1 MNRILILA
9 VVAMMT
15 MMTVNAQNLT
25 GRTYY
30 NANILAGEMDKKIKE
45 VEQKIPQI
53 KAEGYAK
60 FEKKNGR
67 QPTAAEKAKLEKEV
81 NEAVAQAKALA
92 KGMTTAITVEFKTA
106 KDAVMKADIKI
117 SEDALKA
124 AGIGWL
130 KRKAIKAAMAMT
142 PSVDVKYTIKDYL
155 LFYTDED
162 GEKDTLRISP
172 DGKYIYGTY
181 RDKDKNKNYKYTL
194 TRTK

>member
-1 MNRILILA
+1 MLV

-15 MMTVNAQNLT
+15 MMTVKAQNLT

-130 KRKAIKAAMAMT
+130 KRKALKAALAVA
-142 PSVDVKYTIKDYL
+142 PSSDKVTYVVKGDLIIVD
-155 LFYTDED
+155 D
-162 GEKDTLRISP
+162 GEEKDTLRMSS
-172 DGKYIYGTY
+172 DGKYLYGKFE
-181 RDKDKNKNYKYTL
+181 KDVNFKL

>member
-1 MNRILILA
+1 MLA

-15 MMTVNAQNLT
+15 MMTVNAQSLT

-130 KRKAIKAAMAMT
+130 KRKALKAALAVA
-142 PSVDVKYTIKDYL
+142 PSSDKVTYVVKGDLIIVD
-155 LFYTDED
+155 D
-162 GEKDTLRISP
+162 GEEKDTLRMSS
-172 DGKYIYGTY
+172 DGKYLYGKFE
-181 RDKDKNKNYKYTL
+181 KDVNFKL
-194 TRTK
+194 TRTR

>member
-1 MNRILILA
+1 MNRIIMLA

-15 MMTVNAQNLT
+15 MMTVNAQSLT

-81 NEAVAQAKALA
+81 NEAVAQARALA

-130 KRKAIKAAMAMT
+130 KRKALKAALAVA
-142 PSVDVKYTIKDYL
+142 PSSDKVTYVVKGDLIIVD
-155 LFYTDED
+155 D
-162 GEKDTLRISP
+162 GEEKDI
-172 DGKYIYGTY
+172 KY
-181 RDKDKNKNYKYTL
+181 
-194 TRTK
+194 

>member
-67 QPTAAEKAKLEKEV
+67 KPTAAEKAKLEKEV

-92 KGMTTAITVEFKTA
+92 KGMTTAITVEFKTT

-130 KRKAIKAAMAMT
+130 KRKAMKAALAIAPT
-142 PSVDVKYTIKDYL
+142 SDKVTYVVKGDLIIVD
-155 LFYTDED
+155 D
-162 GEKDTLRISP
+162 GEEKDTLRLSS
-172 DGKYIYGTY
+172 DGRYLYGKFE
-181 RDKDKNKNYKYTL
+181 KDVNFKL
-194 TRTK
+194 TRTR

>member
-1 MNRILILA
+1 MLV

-15 MMTVNAQNLT
+15 MMTVKAQNLT

-130 KRKAIKAAMAMT
+130 KRKALKAALAVA
-142 PSVDVKYTIKDYL
+142 PSSDKVTYVVKGDLIIVD
-155 LFYTDED
+155 D
-162 GEKDTLRISP
+162 GEEKDTLRMSS
-172 DGKYIYGTY
+172 DGKYLYGKY
-181 RDKDKNKNYKYTL
+181 EKDINFKL

>member
-92 KGMTTAITVEFKTA
+92 KGMTTAITVEFKTETN
-106 KDAVMKADIKI
+106 AVMKADMNV
-117 SEDALKA
+117 SDDAMKA

-130 KRKAIKAAMAMT
+130 KRKAMKAALAVA
-142 PSVDVKYTIKDYL
+142 PSSSKATYVVKGDLIILD
-155 LFYTDED
+155 D
-162 GEKDTLRISP
+162 GEEKDTLRLSS
-172 DGKYIYGTY
+172 DGKYLYGKFE
-181 RDKDKNKNYKYTL
+181 KDVNFKL

>member
-1 MNRILILA
+1 MLV
-9 VVAMMT
+9 VVAVMT
-15 MMTVNAQNLT
+15 MMTVNAQSLT

-130 KRKAIKAAMAMT
+130 KRKALKAALAVA
-142 PSVDVKYTIKDYL
+142 PSSDKVTYVVKGDLIIVD
-155 LFYTDED
+155 D
-162 GEKDTLRISP
+162 GEEKDTLRMSS
-172 DGKYIYGTY
+172 DGKYLYGKFE
-181 RDKDKNKNYKYTL
+181 KDVNFKL
-194 TRTK
+194 TRTR

>member
-1 MNRILILA
+1 MLV

-15 MMTVNAQNLT
+15 MMTVKAQNLT

-130 KRKAIKAAMAMT
+130 KRKALKAALAVA
-142 PSVDVKYTIKDYL
+142 PSSDKVTYVVKGDLIIVD
-155 LFYTDED
+155 D
-162 GEKDTLRISP
+162 GEEKDTLRMSS
-172 DGKYIYGTY
+172 DGRYLYGKFE
-181 RDKDKNKNYKYTL
+181 KDVNFKL
-194 TRTK
+194 TRTR

>member
-1 MNRILILA
+1 MNRIIMLV

-15 MMTVNAQNLT
+15 MMTVKAQNLT

-130 KRKAIKAAMAMT
+130 KRKALKAALAVA
-142 PSVDVKYTIKDYL
+142 PSSDKVTYVVKGDLIIVD
-155 LFYTDED
+155 D
-162 GEKDTLRISP
+162 GEEKDTLRMSS
-172 DGKYIYGTY
+172 DGKYLYGKFE
-181 RDKDKNKNYKYTL
+181 KDVNFKL

>member
-92 KGMTTAITVEFKTA
+92 KGMTTAINVEFKTE
-106 KDAVMKADIKI
+106 KNAVMKADMNV
-117 SEDALKA
+117 SDDAMKA

-130 KRKAIKAAMAMT
+130 KRKAMKAALAVA
-142 PSVDVKYTIKDYL
+142 PSSSKATYVVKGDLIILD
-155 LFYTDED
+155 D
-162 GEKDTLRISP
+162 GEEKDTLRLSS
-172 DGKYIYGTY
+172 DGKYLYGNFE
-181 RDKDKNKNYKYTL
+181 KDVNYKL

>member
-1 MNRILILA
+1 MNRIIMLV
-9 VVAMMT
+9 VVAVMT
-15 MMTVNAQNLT
+15 MMTVKAQNLT

-130 KRKAIKAAMAMT
+130 KRKALKAALAVA
-142 PSVDVKYTIKDYL
+142 PSSDKVTYVVKGDLIIVD
-155 LFYTDED
+155 D
-162 GEKDTLRISP
+162 GEEKDTLRLSS
-172 DGKYIYGTY
+172 DGRYLYGKFE
-181 RDKDKNKNYKYTL
+181 KDVNFKL
-194 TRTK
+194 TRTR

>member
-1 MNRILILA
+1 MNRIIMLV

-130 KRKAIKAAMAMT
+130 KRKALKAALAVA
-142 PSVDVKYTIKDYL
+142 PSSDKVTYVVKGDLIIVD
-155 LFYTDED
+155 D
-162 GEKDTLRISP
+162 GEEKDTLRMSS
-172 DGKYIYGTY
+172 DGKYLYGKFE
-181 RDKDKNKNYKYTL
+181 KDVNFKL
-194 TRTK
+194 TRTR

>member
-1 MNRILILA
+1 
-9 VVAMMT
+9 MMT

-67 QPTAAEKAKLEKEV
+67 KPTAAEKAKLEKEV

-92 KGMTTAITVEFKTA
+92 KGMTTAITVEFKTT

-130 KRKAIKAAMAMT
+130 KRKAMKAALAIAPT
-142 PSVDVKYTIKDYL
+142 SDKVTYVVKGDLIIVD
-155 LFYTDED
+155 D
-162 GEKDTLRISP
+162 GEEKDTLRLSS
-172 DGKYIYGTY
+172 DGRYLYGKFE
-181 RDKDKNKNYKYTL
+181 KDVNFKL
-194 TRTK
+194 TRTR

>member
-1 MNRILILA
+1 MLV

-15 MMTVNAQNLT
+15 MMTVNAQSLT

-130 KRKAIKAAMAMT
+130 KRKALKAALAVA
-142 PSVDVKYTIKDYL
+142 PSSDKVTYVVKGDLIIVD
-155 LFYTDED
+155 D
-162 GEKDTLRISP
+162 GEEKDTLRLSS
-172 DGKYIYGTY
+172 DGRYLYGKFE
-181 RDKDKNKNYKYTL
+181 KDVNFKL
-194 TRTK
+194 TRTR